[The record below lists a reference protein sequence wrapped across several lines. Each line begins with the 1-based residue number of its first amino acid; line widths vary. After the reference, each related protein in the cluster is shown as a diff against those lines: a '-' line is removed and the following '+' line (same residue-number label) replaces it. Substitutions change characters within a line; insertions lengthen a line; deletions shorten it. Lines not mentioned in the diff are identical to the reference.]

1 MSKRIGDFAR
11 LLFLISPMTL
21 FLSETQ
27 AIAQPADTL
36 TDESKVPK
44 YTLPDLMTALD
55 GTKIETVEAWRT
67 RRRPEILR
75 LFEEHIHGK
84 TVGGRPQGMKFI
96 VTEEDK
102 EALGG
107 KATRRQVTILFRE
120 DGTGPQIDL
129 LMYIPNGAN
138 APVPAFLGLNFQGNH
153 SVHADAK
160 IRLYPRWV
168 RSGEGVI
175 NNRATEAA
183 RGCNAHRWQLET
195 VIDRGYALATACYCD
210 ADPDTSQDDFSDGI
224 HPLFY
229 EAGQT
234 RPANN
239 EWGAVGAWAW
249 GLSRA
254 LDYLATEPA
263 IDATRVAVLGHSR
276 LGKTSLW
283 AGAQDERFAL
293 VISNNSGEG
302 GAALFRRRFGERIDH
317 MIKNRISYWFSK
329 NFESYANRE
338 NELPVDMHMLIAL
351 MAPRPVYVASAEED
365 LWADPRGEF
374 LSARLASP
382 VYELYGLEGLPTEEM
397 PRLNEP
403 VHGTIGYH
411 IRSGAHDVIAYDW
424 EQYLRFADR
433 HFAKAAK

>member
-1 MSKRIGDFAR
+1 MS
-11 LLFLISPMTL
+11 TL
-21 FLSETQ
+21 FQDSE
-27 AIAQPADTL
+27 AVAQPADTL
-36 TDESKVPK
+36 TDESRVPQ
-44 YTLPDLMTALD
+44 YTLPELLTTLD
-55 GTKIETVEAWRT
+55 GKEIDSVHAWQT
-67 RRRPEILR
+67 LRRPEMLH

-84 TVGGRPQGMKFI
+84 TVGGRPQGMKFV
-96 VTEEDK
+96 VTEEDDQ
-102 EALGG
+102 ALGG

-129 LMYIPNGAN
+129 LVYVPNGAST
-138 APVPAFLGLNFQGNH
+138 PVPAFLGLNFQGNH
-153 SVHADAK
+153 TVHADPK
-160 IRLYPRWV
+160 IRLNPRWV
-168 RSGEGVI
+168 RQGEGVE

-183 RGCNAHRWQLET
+183 RGTNAHRWQVET
-195 VIDRGYALATACYCD
+195 VIERGYALATACYCD
-210 ADPDTSQDDFSDGI
+210 VDPDTSQDDFTDGI

-229 EAGQT
+229 EPGQT
-234 RPANN
+234 RPAAN

-254 LDYLATEPA
+254 LDYLETDAA

-317 MIKNRISYWFSK
+317 MIRNRISYWFCK

-365 LWADPRGEF
+365 SWADPRGEF
-374 LSARLASP
+374 LSAKLASP
-382 VYELYGLEGLPTEEM
+382 AYELYGLEGLPSEEM
-397 PRLNEP
+397 PALNKP

-424 EQYLRFADR
+424 EQYLKFADR
-433 HFAKAAK
+433 HLKGK

>member
-1 MSKRIGDFAR
+1 M
-11 LLFLISPMTL
+11 LLLSAMTVVACESDAL
-21 FLSETQ
+21 
-27 AIAQPADTL
+27 AQPADTV
-36 TDESKVPK
+36 TDESLVPEVALPALLTTADGQAIDSVQAWE
-44 YTLPDLMTALD
+44 TL
-55 GTKIETVEAWRT
+55 
-67 RRRPEILR
+67 RRPEILR
-75 LFEEHIHGK
+75 LFEEHVHGR
-84 TVGGRPQGMKFI
+84 TVGGRPGGMTFV
-96 VTEEDK
+96 VTEEDNG
-102 EALGG
+102 ALDG
-107 KATRRQVTILFRE
+107 KATRRQITILFRE

-129 LMYIPNGAN
+129 LIYTPNGADSR
-138 APVPAFLGLNFQGNH
+138 APAFLGLNFQGNH
-153 SVHADAK
+153 TVHADPA

-168 RSGEGVI
+168 RRGDGVVH
-175 NNRATEAA
+175 NRATEAA
-183 RGCNAHRWQLET
+183 RGSNAHRWQVET

-210 ADPDTSQDDFSDGI
+210 ADPDTSQDDFTDGV

-229 EAGQT
+229 RPGQT
-234 RPANN
+234 RPADN

-254 LDYLATEPA
+254 LDYLETDAA

-293 VISNNSGEG
+293 VISNDSGCG

-317 MIKNRISYWFSK
+317 MIKNRISYWFCK
-329 NFESYANRE
+329 ELEKFANRE
-338 NELPVDMHMLIAL
+338 NDLPVDMHMLIGL

-374 LSARLASP
+374 LSAKLASSA
-382 VYELYGLEGLPTEEM
+382 YQLYGLEGLPTEDM
-397 PRLNEP
+397 PASNEP

-411 IRSGAHDVIAYDW
+411 IRTGAHDVTAYDW

-433 HFAKAAK
+433 HLKK